1 MKDSKEDQENVK
13 QLEKDAEAARMTFVE
28 DDRQYNPEDESKA
41 WSTDTDGGC

>member
-28 DDRQYNPEDESKA
+28 DDRQYDPEDDDPT
-41 WSTDTDGGC
+41 WQHDNGDGC